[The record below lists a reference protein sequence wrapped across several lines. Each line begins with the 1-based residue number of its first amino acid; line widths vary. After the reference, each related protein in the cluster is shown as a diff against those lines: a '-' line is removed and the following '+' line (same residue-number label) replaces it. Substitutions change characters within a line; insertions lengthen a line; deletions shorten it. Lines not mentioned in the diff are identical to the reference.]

1 MLTCCCHFQLAVIC
15 LCAAHYIS
23 MWTKRL
29 LDVNVVV
36 DNPRRIC
43 FNDHTDEERV
53 EEIFD
58 VALQIELPGVDER
71 SVARVHEN
79 IKSGRFT
86 HEHYVKMFGKRLTE
100 AGVTVCY
107 TAEETE
113 ADTKKRQKEY
123 KARVEAENE
132 RAEKVKQERMRILKE
147 AEDGVRNAELE
158 EADFITERRRKLEAM
173 DAEWE
178 MANYAGAENEA
189 ATDSETDSDYE
200 EDSGAGIGLSAG
212 KGKKGKGKKGKK

>member
-1 MLTCCCHFQLAVIC
+1 
-15 LCAAHYIS
+15 

-79 IKSGRFT
+79 IKVRQMLHRSASTGSRPPT
-86 HEHYVKMFGKRLTE
+86 SLSVARRI
-100 AGVTVCY
+100 VT
-107 TAEETE
+107 
-113 ADTKKRQKEY
+113 
-123 KARVEAENE
+123 
-132 RAEKVKQERMRILKE
+132 
-147 AEDGVRNAELE
+147 EDGVSALY
-158 EADFITERRRKLEAM
+158 K
-173 DAEWE
+173 
-178 MANYAGAENEA
+178 
-189 ATDSETDSDYE
+189 
-200 EDSGAGIGLSAG
+200 GLSPALVRAVISGGGRLAG
-212 KGKKGKGKKGKK
+212 YNCLKGVCERAGWRHAPLLTSVL